1 MARYLVHV
9 RTPMSPTEAFAY
21 MADLNHFAE
30 WDPGVQ
36 RVQQV
41 RGDGPGAN
49 ASFDV
54 AVSVPGRS
62 MTLRYD
68 IVDYAAPTSVTAF
81 AENRLLSS
89 RDVITVAPDGACAGS
104 IVTYDAVLKL
114 KGVLALADPL
124 LKLSFDRIGDRATA
138 GLVTALSGERV
149 QDPVERSLT

>member
-9 RTPMSPTEAFAY
+9 RTPMPPAEAFAY
-21 MADLNHFAE
+21 MADLRHFAE

-41 RGDGPGAN
+41 RGDGPGAD

-62 MTLRYD
+62 ITLRYD
-68 IVDYAAPTSVTAF
+68 IVDYDAPTTVTAF

-89 RDVITVAPDGACAGS
+89 RDVITVAPDGAGTGS
-104 IVTYDAVLKL
+104 MVTYDAVLKL

-124 LKLSFDRIGDRATA
+124 LKLSFDRIGDRAA
-138 GLVTALSGERV
+138 KGLVTALSGERV
-149 QDPVERSLT
+149 PDAADRVAK

>member
-9 RTPMSPTEAFAY
+9 RTPMPPTEAFAY

-36 RVQQV
+36 RVRQV
-41 RGDGPGAN
+41 RGDGPGAD

-62 MTLRYD
+62 ITLRYD
-68 IVDYAAPTSVTAF
+68 IVAFDSPNTVTAF
-81 AENRLLSS
+81 AENSVMSS
-89 RDVITVAPDGACAGS
+89 KDTITVTPAEGNGS

-114 KGVLALADPL
+114 KGPLGLFDPL
-124 LKLSFDRIGDRATA
+124 LRKSFDKIGDRAAA
-138 GLVTALSGERV
+138 GLIAALSGERV
-149 QDPVERSLT
+149 AEPAAAS